1 VETYAFGT
9 KGLRDSWLH
18 HAGVL
23 RHHAR
28 TLVRSA
34 GGCPGYHSRAS
45 FEKVSINLIIGRPAG
60 PATANIDVGHQS
72 SRHVCWE
79 LEAGIP
85 SIFRRRPRQQSD
97 GRCESRWEEGREVDR
112 RREVGRANAAIF
124 AAPPATTKTSSSRTT
139 KTTTSHHVPEQSI
152 PCCRSGR
159 DTHSTRLCA
168 MDADVVHLPSLLSL
182 GGPRSVLSPAQTSS
196 ITQTASLHVG
206 RDCPTYTMRAILSVK
221 SAGRLASEG
230 ASCPQVGLR

>member
-60 PATANIDVGHQS
+60 PATANIDVVHQS

-97 GRCESRWEEGREVDR
+97 GRCESRWEEGREVDG
-112 RREVGRANAAIF
+112 RREVGQVNAAS
-124 AAPPATTKTSSSRTT
+124 PT
-139 KTTTSHHVPEQSI
+139 
-152 PCCRSGR
+152 
-159 DTHSTRLCA
+159 
-168 MDADVVHLPSLLSL
+168 
-182 GGPRSVLSPAQTSS
+182 PRSSPLHQPPPRHLLHEQQKPPHPIMFPNKACHAVAAGVTLTLPDHVQWMPMSSTFQACYLSADPARSCRLPEPAPLLRLRVSVSDEIVRRTSCA
-196 ITQTASLHVG
+196 QYC
-206 RDCPTYTMRAILSVK
+206 R
-221 SAGRLASEG
+221 
-230 ASCPQVGLR
+230 